1 MPDSTPRS
9 RSAARHVLLLAA
21 LPAVCLGAN
30 PSVASAQGH
39 RTGYV
44 LVANQQSASASL
56 IDLATDSMR
65 FIDVGSGPHEA
76 VISPSGR
83 VGVVTIYGTQIPGN
97 ELAIID
103 IKSGTVKRRISLG
116 EYTRPHGAMFL
127 PGDESRVVVTS
138 EATQRIVIVNVENGT
153 VEGTISTG
161 AAGSHMVGV
170 TRDAS
175 RAFTSDVGAGAVSE
189 MDLTKKALVR
199 VIPIAPRV
207 EGIAVAPD
215 GSTVWAGSNT
225 NGTVSVIDTR
235 TGTIAETL
243 TGFSLPYRLAIS
255 ADGRT
260 AIICDPQG
268 NAIHVADVATRK
280 VLWKLDALASPRGV
294 TIAPDGKTA
303 FVTLAQ
309 DPSVG
314 VVDLVERKLVRKIG
328 VGASPDGVGYGPV
341 PR

>member
-1 MPDSTPRS
+1 MPRS
-9 RSAARHVLLLAA
+9 AQASRFTAIRVFLLATITS
-21 LPAVCLGAN
+21 LSVVT
-30 PSVASAQGH
+30 SVAGAQGQRSGH
-39 RTGYV
+39 V
-44 LVANQQSASASL
+44 LVANQQSANASL

-65 FIDVGSGPHEA
+65 VIDVGIGPHEA

-83 VGVVTIYGTQIPGN
+83 VGVVTIYGTQTPGN

-103 IKSGTVKRRISLG
+103 INAGTVKRKISLG
-116 EYTRPHGAMFL
+116 EYTRPHGAVFL

-138 EATQRIVIVNVENGT
+138 EATQRIVLVNVENGT
-153 VEGTISTG
+153 IEGTISTG

-189 MDLTKKALVR
+189 MDLAKKAFVR
-199 VIPIAPRV
+199 VIPVAPRV

-235 TGTIAETL
+235 TGTIVETL
-243 TGFSLPYRLAIS
+243 SGFALPYRLAIS

-280 VLWKLDALASPRGV
+280 VLWKLDGLASPRGV

-303 FVTLAQ
+303 FVTLAE

-341 PR
+341 SR

>member
-1 MPDSTPRS
+1 MPTSTPRS
-9 RSAARHVLLLAA
+9 RYAHRALLVAAVATAGIAGTVSIACAQAAR
-21 LPAVCLGAN
+21 
-30 PSVASAQGH
+30 SGH
-39 RTGYV
+39 V
-44 LVANQQSASASL
+44 LVANQRSANASL

-65 FIDVGSGPHEA
+65 FIDVGEGPHEA
-76 VISPSGR
+76 VIAPSGR
-83 VGVVTIYGTQIPGN
+83 VGVVTVYGAQTPGN
-97 ELAIID
+97 ELAVID
-103 IKSGTVKRRISLG
+103 IKTGTLKRKISLG

-138 EATQRIVIVNVENGT
+138 EATQRIVLVNLESGT

-161 AAGSHMVGV
+161 AAGSHMVGL
-170 TRDAS
+170 TRDGS
-175 RAFTSDVGAGAVSE
+175 RAFTSDVGTGGVSE
-189 MDLTKKALVR
+189 MDLVKKTLVR

-225 NGTVSVIDTR
+225 NGTVSVIDTK
-235 TGTIAETL
+235 TGAIVETL
-243 TGFSLPYRLAIS
+243 SGFSLPYRLAIS
-255 ADGRT
+255 SDGRT
-260 AIICDPQG
+260 AIICDPQA

-280 VLWKLDALASPRGV
+280 VLWKLDGLASPRGV
-294 TIAPDGKTA
+294 SIAPDGKTA
-303 FVTLAQ
+303 FVTLAE

-341 PR
+341 AR